1 LSRATLLHGHQGLLD
16 EYNERVAEKLIT
28 KSFSTGGTPSRTVG
42 FIRGIQQMMVDIVD
56 YNPHDSYLG
65 SHLSVGGLF
74 HAKKEFYRL
83 ISLLLS
89 DLGLI
94 FDVRSPSPWQII
106 SELHARG
113 IFGESQRVSIK
124 VCLSIANEIRLRT
137 YFANNK
143 QTDLLS
149 PIRQYVN
156 ATEKSAD
163 VQIFRYFDKNIV
175 VLLLSISNDVHERCT
190 KFCLKC
196 LEQDEIDTSVFENS
210 FIASSNPFLMG
221 VLHYRLKN
229 WPEALEWLGSEPK
242 DSPDYPRSL
251 FTQGLIYCEMEN
263 GEYEKSME
271 CFQNALDAHF
281 KNENMSKLNV
291 LGCYDGLAML
301 LMRLRQYEMA
311 RDRLKE
317 AISKYDEV
325 FGKDSQTIVLGKLLV
340 SLGVLE
346 NFSGE
351 PKTAIENFRKVEQLY
366 NRSRCVPDIHVAHFN
381 ILMAWMVS
389 EMEEPE
395 QSLEY
400 VRRAV
405 DLCHKIYGEQSLTF
419 QLAETYAIAAVV
431 YERCNLND
439 KALSF
444 FKQSLQLYQ
453 NIFGDNRKPGNMLNL
468 ICFLLTIGSNTGHN
482 PRFPFN

>member
-1 LSRATLLHGHQGLLD
+1 MSRATLLHGHQGLLD

-28 KSFSTGGTPSRTVG
+28 KSSSTEGTPGRTVG
-42 FIRGIQQMMVDIVD
+42 YTRGIQQMMIDIVD
-56 YNPHDSYLG
+56 YNPRDSYLG

-94 FDVRSPSPWQII
+94 FDIRSPSPWQII
-106 SELHARG
+106 SELHTRG
-113 IFGESQRVSIK
+113 IFGESERVSIK
-124 VCLSIANEIRLRT
+124 VCLSIANEIRLKT

-143 QTDLLS
+143 QTELLS
-149 PIRQYVN
+149 PIPQYVN
-156 ATEKSAD
+156 ATEQAAD
-163 VQIFRYFDKNIV
+163 VRIFRYFDKDIV
-175 VLLLSISNDVHERCT
+175 VRLLSISNDMYARCC

-196 LEQDEIDTSVFENS
+196 LEQDEIDTSLFENS
-210 FIASSNPFLMG
+210 FIASSNPYLMG
-221 VLHYRLKN
+221 TLHYRLKN

-242 DSPDYPRSL
+242 DSPDYPSSL
-251 FTQGLIYCEMEN
+251 LMQGLIYCEMEY

-291 LGCYDGLAML
+291 FVCFDGLAML
-301 LMRLRQYEMA
+301 LMRRKQYEMA

-317 AISKYDEV
+317 AISKHDEV
-325 FGKDSQTIVLGKLLV
+325 FGKDCQTIVLGGLMV

-346 NFSGE
+346 NFSGD
-351 PKTAIENFRKVEQLY
+351 PKTAIETFRKAEQLY
-366 NRSRCVPDIHVAHFN
+366 NRSRCFPDIHVAHFN

-389 EMEEPE
+389 NTDEPD
-395 QSLEY
+395 QSLKY
-400 VRRAV
+400 VERAV
-405 DLCHKIYGEQSLTF
+405 DLCHKIYGEQSLTY

-431 YERCNLND
+431 YESCNLND
-439 KALSF
+439 KAMSF
-444 FKQSLQLYQ
+444 FKQSLELYQ
-453 NIFGDNRKPGNMLNL
+453 SIFGDNRKPGK
-468 ICFLLTIGSNTGHN
+468 IIS
-482 PRFPFN
+482 